1 MRHTPP
7 LATLPVR
14 TGVSPG
20 DALRRRPGSIGVIL
34 IALALLGLAAC
45 GRDEATSPQDG
56 RAEGGRAGTRTSR
69 DAGAVRDADQPP
81 EPEPVVWTPRLTDV
95 PEDRIEATLRR
106 ADAARKAGRLEGGA
120 EAALDLYLSVQRAEA
135 DNARAAEGIEAVVD
149 ALAERGD
156 KAIAEGQLDQ
166 AARTAAVLRAVRAD
180 AEATRE
186 FEGRV
191 RRARAVAH
199 RLARGDR
206 QLRAGR
212 LIAPPGDNALETY
225 RAVLSED
232 DGNVGALSGLES
244 IERKLIAQAEAAT
257 ARGEDAQ
264 AERALADAARV
275 RPGSRAV
282 QDAGARIVVARQR
295 LADSLYTRALA
306 EIEADRLDAAEKLAA
321 AHARAS
327 TRTRDVEVLRGRI
340 ALAHRYGR
348 FRPAQDF
355 REPLSAGGQG
365 PEMRVLPHGEFRMGS
380 DDDEPGHR
388 KDEGPQHAVRF
399 PRGLAMSRAEITVA
413 EFRRFSEATGYIGSA
428 QQHGESMVYDEKGGN
443 LSERDG
449 VDYRHDY
456 AGERADADLPVLHVS
471 WRDASAYAAWL
482 SQQTGASYRLPTE
495 AEFEYALRAGG
506 DDAYPWGSVNP
517 TRVVGNLTGDGD
529 RSPTRREW
537 SNAFPDY
544 KDGYWGPAPV
554 RKYPRNAFGLYDMVG
569 NVLEWVQDCW
579 HDSYRRAPGDGS
591 AWVNPG
597 CGKRVVRGASWASS
611 PDQARSAW
619 RLGVDT
625 DTTSARVGFRVV
637 RDL

>member
-1 MRHTPP
+1 MAAMV
-7 LATLPVR
+7 LAMT
-14 TGVSPG
+14 
-20 DALRRRPGSIGVIL
+20 
-34 IALALLGLAAC
+34 LLGLAAC
-45 GRDEATSPQDG
+45 GRDEAASQRDG
-56 RAEGGRAGTRTSR
+56 RGAAGRSEATDAR
-69 DAGAVRDADQPP
+69 DTDQMP
-81 EPEPVVWTPRLTDV
+81 EPEPVVWAPRLTEV
-95 PEDRIEATLRR
+95 SEGRIEVTLQR
-106 ADAARKAGRLEGGA
+106 ADAARKAGRLEGDA
-120 EAALDLYLSVQRAEA
+120 EAALDLYLSVQRTEA
-135 DNARAAEGIEAVVD
+135 DNARARDGIEAAAG

-156 KAIAEGQLDQ
+156 AAIAEGHLED
-166 AARTAAVLRAVRAD
+166 AARIAAVLHAVRPG

-186 FEGRV
+186 FETRL
-191 RRARAVAH
+191 RLARIIAH

-206 QLRAGR
+206 QLQADR

-232 DGNVGALSGLES
+232 DDNVGALSGLET
-244 IERKLIAQAEAAT
+244 IERRLIAQAEAAN

-264 AERALADAARV
+264 AERALADAAKV

-282 QDAGARIVVARQR
+282 QDAGARIAAARQR
-295 LADSLYTRALA
+295 LADSLYARALA
-306 EIEADRLDAAEKLAA
+306 EIEAGRLDAAEKLTA

-327 TRTRDVEVLRGRI
+327 TRAQDVETLRARI
-340 ALAHRYGR
+340 ALARRYGR

-355 REPLSAGGQG
+355 REPLSAGGLG

-380 DDDEPGHR
+380 GDDEPGHM
-388 KDEGPQHAVRF
+388 KSEGPQHTVRF

-428 QQHGESMVYDEKGGN
+428 QQRGESMVYDEKGGN

-449 VDYRHDY
+449 IDYRHDY
-456 AGERADADLPVLHVS
+456 AGARADADLPVLHVS

-482 SQQTGASYRLPTE
+482 SQQTGAGYRLPTE
-495 AEFEYALRAGG
+495 AEFEYALRAGRA
-506 DDAYPWGSVNP
+506 DAHPWGPGSP
-517 TRVVGNLTGDGD
+517 SRVVGNLTGAGD

-537 SNAFPDY
+537 ANAVPDY

-569 NVLEWVQDCW
+569 NVSEWVQDCW

-597 CGKRVVRGASWASS
+597 CGERVVRGASWASS

-619 RLGVDT
+619 RLGVGA